1 MQNAKPTRKS
11 FHQRLREGRI
21 AARQTPEVMAVLV
34 NLSEQAYRA
43 LEAGGYPSEETL
55 KRLCTIMDWNFYE
68 SHRLI
73 INEMIAP
80 PGPDAGEENR
90 DPVPEAELPLVAAA
104 SDRADS
110 LGARMRQVRE
120 STGQSPEIIARLL
133 NIDPDHYGRLELG
146 EQPPM
151 GLLRRISLV
160 YDWNF
165 NELVDVLRSDQ
176 ARSFQPSRSGSPFP
190 VNTAHLYKLQAVWD
204 DLRERFQQAP
214 EAQQQLVL
222 GQLELIRDTL
232 GRRRSE
238 NAPARGK

>member
-1 MQNAKPTRKS
+1 MRKT

-43 LEAGGYPSEETL
+43 LEAGGYPTEETL
-55 KRLCTIMDWNFYE
+55 KRLCTIMDWNYYE
-68 SHRLI
+68 THRLI
-73 INEMIAP
+73 VNEMIAP
-80 PGPDAGEENR
+80 PRPDAGAGSSAQPSE
-90 DPVPEAELPLVAAA
+90 PEPPPGAAPP
-104 SDRADS
+104 DRADS
-110 LGARMRQVRE
+110 LSARMRQVRE
-120 STGQSPEIIARLL
+120 STGQSPQIIARLL
-133 NIDPDHYGRLELG
+133 NIDPHHYDRLEQG
-146 EQPPM
+146 EPPPM

-160 YDWNF
+160 YNWNF
-165 NELVDVLRSDQ
+165 NELVDLLRRDQ
-176 ARSFQPSRSGSPFP
+176 ARSFQPSRTGSPFP
-190 VNTAHLYKLQAVWD
+190 VNAAHLYKLQAVWD